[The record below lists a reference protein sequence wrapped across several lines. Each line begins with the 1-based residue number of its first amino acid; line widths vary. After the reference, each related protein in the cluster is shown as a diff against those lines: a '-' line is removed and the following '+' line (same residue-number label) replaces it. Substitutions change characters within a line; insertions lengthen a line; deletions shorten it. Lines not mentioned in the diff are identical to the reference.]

1 MNEFL
6 NSVKDDLLDSRLRI
20 VVLVLGAALIAAV
33 VFVVLGGSSSTTTAP
48 ASTGPVTAEATGI
61 AISQAPS
68 NAAEPVAET
77 TNGAAHQRGGPTRN
91 PFAPLPGTKTTA
103 EPAKAP
109 APASPATTT
118 GSSSG
123 SSSSGSSTSG
133 STTTPAATPKPST
146 PKKSK
151 VYVHYHVT
159 AKFGVLPAPTNG
171 ATPAPA
177 PQLKTY
183 ADMPVDEPLP
193 NKSNTQ
199 LVFMGVLLRT
209 GKEAV
214 FALTGEAILHGN
226 ATCVPS
232 AAQCQAI
239 RLAPGQSETLE
250 SIEPNG
256 SPVTY
261 ELKLVSIART
271 ESSASAAR
279 AHVAVVRGEPQA
291 GRELLQQDGLTTVSG
306 LKYSPEEGGFVLPGQ
321 PAFSTRA
328 HLAAQPRRHGR

>member
-1 MNEFL
+1 MNDFL
-6 NSVKDDLLDSRLRI
+6 NSVKDDLLDSRLRV
-20 VVLVLGAALIAAV
+20 VVLAVAAALIAAV
-33 VFVVLGGSSSTTTAP
+33 AFIVLGGSSSTTTAP
-48 ASTGPVTAEATGI
+48 ASTGPVTAEVAGI
-61 AISQAPS
+61 AIRQAPS
-68 NAAEPVAET
+68 NAEEPVAET
-77 TNGAAHQRGGPTRN
+77 TNGAAQQRGGPTRD
-91 PFAPLPGTKTTA
+91 PFAPLPESTAPGATAAKT
-103 EPAKAP
+103 P
-109 APASPATTT
+109 APATPASTS
-118 GSSSG
+118 GSSG
-123 SSSSGSSTSG
+123 SGSSSGSSTS
-133 STTTPAATPKPST
+133 SPTTPAATPTPST

-159 AKFGVLPAPTNG
+159 AKFGVLPAPTNE
-171 ATPAPA
+171 ATPAPV

-232 AAQCQAI
+232 ATQCQAI

-261 ELKLVSIART
+261 ELRLVSIART

-279 AHVAVVRGEPQA
+279 AHVAIAGGQPRV
-291 GRELLQQDGLTTVSG
+291 GRELLQRDGLATVPG
-306 LKYSPEEGGFVLPGQ
+306 LEYSPGQGGYVLPGQ
-321 PAFSTRA
+321 PVFNARA
-328 HLAAQPRRHGR
+328 HVAAQPRRHGR